1 VATIGYRLRES
12 FRLPAHQDPEPDP
25 GRLVGLCS
33 WAAALGLL
41 GLPVAGRAWVAFH
54 TEAVPG
60 WFEPL
65 VVTMGVV
72 GITLTAA
79 AFLAIHR
86 RHLPWL
92 LLTAATATLITTA
105 AIAL

>member
-1 VATIGYRLRES
+1 MATIGYRLRES
-12 FRLPAHQDPEPDP
+12 FRLPAHRDPEPDP
-25 GRLVGLCS
+25 ARLVGLCS
-33 WAAALGLL
+33 WTAALGLL
-41 GLPVAGRAWVAFH
+41 GLAIAGRASVAIL
-54 TEAVPG
+54 TGAVPG

-92 LLTAATATLITTA
+92 LLTAATVTLVTA
-105 AIAL
+105 AAVTL